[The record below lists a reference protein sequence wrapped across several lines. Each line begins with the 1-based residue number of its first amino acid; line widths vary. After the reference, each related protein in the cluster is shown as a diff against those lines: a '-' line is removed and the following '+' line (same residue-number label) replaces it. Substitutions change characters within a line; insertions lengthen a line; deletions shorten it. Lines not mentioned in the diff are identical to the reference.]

1 MAKYP
6 TGVPIAPTRIGKAQD
21 LSKSKNPKLKDY
33 NGHLVKYLA
42 QQKDINNFSRRYN
55 VAYVDADGNE
65 HFLFKWNVISNSAT
79 PDKIINMVLQNRT
92 TLETLSSG
100 KVKSSIADKKNNTL
114 FKSIQKLSS
123 VDFQTYL
130 DTGKIPSKKK
140 N

>member
-21 LSKSKNPKLKDY
+21 LSKSKNKQLSDY
-33 NGHLVKYLA
+33 DGHLVKYMS
-42 QQKDINNFSRRYN
+42 QMKDNDFKRRYN

-92 TLETLSSG
+92 TLETLNSG
-100 KVKSSIADKKNNTL
+100 KVKSSIADKNNSNL
-114 FKSIQKLSS
+114 FKTIQKLSS

-130 DTGKIPSKKK
+130 DTGKIPSKK

>member
-21 LSKSKNPKLKDY
+21 LSKSKNKQLSDY
-33 NGHLVKYLA
+33 DGHLVKYMS
-42 QQKDINNFSRRYN
+42 QMKDNDFKRRYN

-100 KVKSSIADKKNNTL
+100 KVKSSIADKSNSNL
-114 FKSIQKLSS
+114 FKTIQKLSS

-130 DTGKIPSKKK
+130 DTGTLPKQKK
-140 N
+140 

>member
-1 MAKYP
+1 MGRYQ

-33 NGHLVKYLA
+33 DGQLVKYLA

-55 VAYVDADGNE
+55 VAYVAPDGTE
-65 HFLFKWNVISNSAT
+65 HFLFKWDVISNSAT

-130 DTGKIPSKKK
+130 DTGKIPSKK

>member
-21 LSKSKNPKLKDY
+21 LSKSKNKQLSDY
-33 NGHLVKYLA
+33 DGHLVKYMS
-42 QQKDINNFSRRYN
+42 QMKDNDFKRRYN

-92 TLETLSSG
+92 TLETLNSG
-100 KVKSSIADKKNNTL
+100 KVKSSIADKNNSNL
-114 FKSIQKLSS
+114 FKTIQKLSS

-130 DTGKIPSKKK
+130 DTGTLPKQKK
-140 N
+140 

>member
-21 LSKSKNPKLKDY
+21 LSKSKNKQLSDY
-33 NGHLVKYLA
+33 DGHLVKYMS
-42 QQKDINNFSRRYN
+42 QSKDLDFKRRYN
-55 VAYVDADGNE
+55 VAYVAPDGTE
-65 HFLFKWNVISNSAT
+65 HFLFKWDVISNSAT

-100 KVKSSIADKKNNTL
+100 KVKSSIADKKNSTL

-123 VDFQTYL
+123 EDFQTYL
-130 DTGKIPSKKK
+130 DTGKIPSKK

>member
-21 LSKSKNPKLKDY
+21 LSKSKNKQLSDY
-33 NGHLVKYLA
+33 DGHLVKYMS
-42 QQKDINNFSRRYN
+42 QMKDNDFKRRYN

-92 TLETLSSG
+92 TLETLNSG
-100 KVKSSIADKKNNTL
+100 KVKSSIADKSNSNL
-114 FKSIQKLSS
+114 FKTIQKLSS

-130 DTGKIPSKKK
+130 DTGTLPKQKK
-140 N
+140 

>member
-21 LSKSKNPKLKDY
+21 LSKSKNKQLSDY
-33 NGHLVKYLA
+33 DGHLVKYMS
-42 QQKDINNFSRRYN
+42 QMKDNDFKRRYN

-123 VDFQTYL
+123 EDFQTYL
-130 DTGKIPSKKK
+130 DTGKIPSKK

>member
-6 TGVPIAPTRIGKAQD
+6 TRVPISPTRIGKAQD
-21 LSKSKNPKLKDY
+21 LSKSKNKQLSDY
-33 NGHLVKYLA
+33 DGHLVKYMS
-42 QQKDINNFSRRYN
+42 QMKENDFMRRYN
-55 VAYVDADGNE
+55 VAYVAPDGTE
-65 HFLFKWNVISNSAT
+65 HFLFKWDVISNSAT

-123 VDFQTYL
+123 EDFQTYL
-130 DTGKIPSKKK
+130 DTGKIPSKK

>member
-21 LSKSKNPKLKDY
+21 LSKSKNKQLSDY
-33 NGHLVKYLA
+33 DGHLVKYMS
-42 QQKDINNFSRRYN
+42 QMKDLDFKRRYN
-55 VAYVDADGNE
+55 VAYVAPDGTE
-65 HFLFKWNVISNSAT
+65 HFLFKWDVISSSAT

-100 KVKSSIADKKNNTL
+100 KVKSSIADKKNSTL

-123 VDFQTYL
+123 EDFQTYL
-130 DTGKIPSKKK
+130 DTGKIPSKK